1 MRLKGFIET
10 VVLGLVSLRCMAQ
23 ELHQVVHPTKK
34 LRFLQ

>member
-10 VVLGLVSLRCMAQ
+10 VVLAFVSLRCMAQ

-34 LRFLQ
+34 LRLL